1 MLELAGRPPGR
12 LCVVAVVFALFLGW
26 SAGQD
31 AVPLRM
37 IVVNSADEAEKIQA
51 ELKRG
56 ADFAVLAREKSVDAT
71 AIDGGLMGRVDPG
84 TLRAELR
91 TALQG
96 LEAGSIS
103 QTVKIPSGYAI
114 LKVLA
119 PSDMADLENVERAR
133 QFAVSAEGSVRFDF
147 DISGL
152 NEAEAALANFP
163 KPGGWNLNLATA
175 CDIRKQS
182 YAVMVDRAERLI
194 AGETAST
201 PAADAMSARVARG
214 QLYAYRGEMDP
225 AVKQWEAAYARAVR
239 DLPRA
244 LPYLEELLGIGYL
257 HKSEMANGVYRNP
270 GERCL
275 FPMTPAMKYG
285 KPADSQK
292 AVQHFL
298 AFLKDRPN
306 DLEVQWLLTLA
317 YMTLG
322 EYPAGVPKEY
332 LLPPAVFASSEDI
345 GRFKDVA
352 AAAGIKLFS
361 MAAGIIVDDFD
372 NDGLLDVVTSSFD
385 MCEPMHFFHNK
396 GDGTF
401 EDRSAKAGLSGQLG
415 GLNIIQADYN
425 NDGCLDILVLRGGW
439 EIPQRMSLLRNNCDG
454 TFTDVTKEAGLA
466 QPISTQTAVWVDI
479 NNDGLL
485 DLYVGSESGPNQLF
499 LNNGDGTFKN
509 ISHAS
514 GTDSSAFTKGVAA
527 ADYDHDGFVDLYVSN
542 YRGYNALYHNNHDGT
557 FTDIA
562 KQAGVPGS
570 GHGFPAWF
578 FDYDNDGWPDLFVS
592 SYFMSVDETLR
603 TYLGLPHNAGTFKLY
618 KNLGNGAFRDV
629 TKEAG
634 LDKVFMPMGSN
645 FGDIDNDGYLD
656 MYLGTGDPTYA
667 SMVPNVMLRNKDGK
681 TFVDITASSGT
692 GELHKGHGVAFADID
707 NDGDEDILT
716 VIGGAVPGDAHAFRL
731 FENPG
736 HGNDWISV
744 RLIGVKSNRSAI
756 GARITVTVRNEG
768 KAPRSIYRT
777 VGSGGSFGA
786 SPLEQHIGLGKAA
799 QIESLEILWPAN
811 VGTPQ
816 RFLNVAR
823 NQAVEIKEFAT
834 EYKKVARRP
843 VRLGGGA
850 R

>member
-1 MLELAGRPPGR
+1 
-12 LCVVAVVFALFLGW
+12 
-26 SAGQD
+26 
-31 AVPLRM
+31 M